1 MKIAFI
7 GGRDIHTIGGIENYM
22 TNLATELVKAGYE
35 PIVYCESDGNRIE
48 KFNGFTVIHRKS
60 VGGRL
65 CKIILGLKATLD
77 VVLHHR
83 DAKYVHYNAWPP
95 SVWSWIARLCG
106 HTVIL
111 QGHGLEWK
119 RTKYSPFQ
127 QKLMHFMEWLT
138 AKMHKNITLVSDE
151 QREYFAKAYNRR
163 AVTISTAV
171 HMPVAANDTDILERY
186 GLEPDGYFLFLG
198 RLIQDKNPDCL
209 IKAYIE
215 SGITDKKLVI
225 AGDNT
230 FVPEYPKYLKSLAE
244 GCDRIIFT
252 GAVYGEDKETLHRNS
267 FAFCIPSTI
276 EGLSIVLLEAMS
288 YGKICIASN
297 IPANH
302 EALGDEAV
310 WVEPENTEDL
320 ARALLMVHNRH
331 DDLLR
336 LGQNNRR
343 RVARKFTWDKIARQY
358 DTYLQTRNTL
368 SRQHE
373 LLFEL
378 LRCSMFGT
386 APDALNF
393 EELTDGDWR
402 EIYTTAVKQGVL
414 SLAFDGIKQLPKE
427 SQPPFDIKI
436 QWGYNVEHASRRYDA
451 RTKTLR
457 KLAGM
462 LGRHG
467 IDTMVIKGYGMSLYY
482 PTPSH
487 RHFGDIDIYLFD
499 RFDEAI
505 RALRNEGQ
513 NIDDSYYRHYEFP
526 LDGINIEC
534 HRFFVETR
542 INDVNARIEQELQ
555 ALAAESGHDA
565 ESPEIR
571 LPSPDFNALYLSRH
585 SSWHFA
591 RESISLRDLCDW
603 TLFLKREADRIDTE
617 AFLRRIRENRLE
629 KFVSIMT
636 DICREHLG
644 LQCTL
649 PVAEH
654 YPDLC
659 KRVLYD
665 ILTFDNTLKRGNLNP
680 LHRMAV
686 KSGMRIRRKWCYDE
700 IGPDRFYEN
709 TLHSVFNYMR
719 HPKAIFKKHS
729 QKQR

>member
-22 TNLATELVKAGYE
+22 YNLATELAKAGHE
-35 PIVYCESDGNRIE
+35 PVVYCESDADRTEIC
-48 KFNGFTVIHRKS
+48 NGFTVIHQKS

-77 VVLHHR
+77 VVLHRR
-83 DAKYVHYNAWPP
+83 DIQYVHYNAWPP
-95 SVWSWIARLCG
+95 SIWSWIASLCG

-111 QGHGLEWK
+111 QGHGLEWR
-119 RTKYSPFQ
+119 RTKYTPLQ
-127 QKLMHFMEWLT
+127 QKMMHFMEWLT
-138 AKMHKNITLVSDE
+138 AKTHSNITVVSDE
-151 QREYFAKAYNRR
+151 QKDYFAKHYRQR

-171 HMPVAANDTDILERY
+171 HIPAERPDTDILQRY
-186 GLEPDGYFLFLG
+186 GLEHDGYFLFLG

-209 IKAYIE
+209 IKAYIA

-230 FVPEYPKYLKSLAE
+230 LMPEYPKYLKSLAE

-252 GAVYGEDKETLHRNS
+252 GAVYGDDKETLHRRC

-288 YGKICIASN
+288 YGKICIASD

-302 EALGDEAV
+302 EALGNDAV
-310 WVEPENTEDL
+310 WVEPENVDDL
-320 ARALLMVHNRH
+320 TRALHMVHSRH
-331 DDLLR
+331 CDLLPR
-336 LGQNNRR
+336 GENSRR
-343 RVARKFTWDKIARQY
+343 RVARKFTWDKIASQY
-358 DTYLQTRNTL
+358 ETYLQTRNTL

-378 LRCSMFGT
+378 LRCAMFGT
-386 APDALNF
+386 NPASINF
-393 EELTDGDWR
+393 EELTYSDWR
-402 EIYTTAVKQGVL
+402 EIYATAVKQGVL
-414 SLAFDGIKQLPKE
+414 ALAFEGVKRLPKE
-427 SQPPFDIKI
+427 SQPPFEIKI
-436 QWGYNVEHASRRYDA
+436 QWGYNVEYAARRYEA
-451 RTKTLR
+451 RTQALQ
-457 KLAGM
+457 KLARI

-467 IDTMVIKGYGMSLYY
+467 MDTMVIKGYGMSLYY

-505 RALRNEGQ
+505 QTLRNEGLK
-513 NIDDSYYRHYEFP
+513 IDDSYYRHYEF
-526 LDGINIEC
+526 LFDGVNVEC
-534 HRFFVETR
+534 HRLFVETR
-542 INDVNARIEQELQ
+542 INDVNERIEQELQ
-555 ALAAESGHDA
+555 ALAAESGHD
-565 ESPEIR
+565 EECPEIR

-603 TLFLKREADRIDTE
+603 TLFLTRDASRIDTD
-617 AFLRRIRENRLE
+617 AFMRRIRENRLE

-636 DICREHLG
+636 DICCEHLG

-659 KRVLYD
+659 KRVLDD
-665 ILTFDNTLKRGNLNP
+665 ILSFDNMLKYSKFKP
-680 LHRMAV
+680 LHKMAV
-686 KSGMRIRRKWCYDE
+686 KSGIRLKRKWCYDE

-709 TLHSVFNYMR
+709 TIHSVCNYML
-719 HPKAIFKKHS
+719 HPKAIFKRRKD
-729 QKQR
+729 K